1 MEPLYDI
8 TGHPLLSSKFSAL
21 ASDDLKNAHILQA
34 QLLLQLREPV
44 YTGDEAEQLGYAL
57 VRQVNF
63 QLEKGI
69 TPEFMKSVSK
79 GVPGNV
85 ETFRDRYVDSG
96 AWAIV
101 SHVTKVEQVRFS
113 VPGRGT

>member
-8 TGHPLLSSKFSAL
+8 TGHPLLSSKFNAL
-21 ASDDLKNAHILQA
+21 ASDDQKNAHIINA
-34 QLLLQLREPV
+34 QLLLQLRAPA
-44 YTGDEAEQLGYAL
+44 YAGDEADQLGYAI

-63 QLEKGI
+63 QLEQGI

-85 ETFRDRYVDSG
+85 ETYRDRYVEPG